1 MMPPMAEWLGRC
13 QAAREQGEP
22 IPLPALFRRM
32 LEHSEWYCREGVGEA
47 EDFFVAGHLTP
58 DASECVDGL
67 RLAAALNPTLPTMNL
82 HHAAGMPPLVLDR
95 PEVRALLALVS
106 SHTHLPICR
115 SRRFF
120 FALALASASE
130 THPRDFTRHSRQ
142 LDHFRSFLGISVVEA
157 LLTRM
162 RTRPHDST
170 RQRLGWLALSPSRPL
185 ALSPCVRPL
194 LKPLTQRS
202 RDRSPRDFAE
212 DGADLEVDEPFA
224 KLRAF
229 DGFLTV
235 CAGVPGAGEPSPH
248 SAAPSMRLALAPDVG
263 GEGRKLAAAFTAED
277 ALQHFIAARDGAQAD
292 DGARPLAVVPVRFAR
307 HLL

>member
-95 PEVRALLALVS
+95 PE
-106 SHTHLPICR
+106 
-115 SRRFF
+115 
-120 FALALASASE
+120 
-130 THPRDFTRHSRQ
+130 

-292 DGARPLAVVPVRFAR
+292 DGLVAVRMSGCELFEKVVSVDGLDGIVFNASGPSRPVALTIDAAR
-307 HLL
+307 HVLTG

>member
-95 PEVRALLALVS
+95 PE
-106 SHTHLPICR
+106 
-115 SRRFF
+115 
-120 FALALASASE
+120 
-130 THPRDFTRHSRQ
+130 

-162 RTRPHDST
+162 
-170 RQRLGWLALSPSRPL
+170 Q
-185 ALSPCVRPL
+185 
-194 LKPLTQRS
+194 
-202 RDRSPRDFAE
+202 

-292 DGARPLAVVPVRFAR
+292 DGLVAVRMSGCELFEKVVSVAGLDGIVFNASGPSRPVALTIDAAR
-307 HLL
+307 HVLTG